1 MGHPQFAAGLAA
13 CLLLSV
19 QANAQKNHPDP
30 LTPAQTEEIREAG
43 IDPDGRILLYAKY
56 VGEHLTEINS
66 LVKRARS
73 AARSNRLDDELQ
85 SVTELTDELGANL
98 DQYGS
103 RKADIRKALKKVN
116 EEAPRW
122 LTTLRG
128 LPSDPDYELSRKE
141 AIESGKDLAEQAA
154 QLLGEQTEYFKEH
167 KDQRGQERAEPN

>member
-1 MGHPQFAAGLAA
+1 MGHRQFAAGLAA

-19 QANAQKNHPDP
+19 QANAQKDHPDP
-30 LTPAQTEEIREAG
+30 LTPAQIEEIREAG

-56 VGEHLTEINS
+56 VGEHLTEINR

-73 AARSNRLDDELQ
+73 AARSSRLDGELQ
-85 SVTELTDELGANL
+85 NVTELTDELGANL

-141 AIESGKDLAEQAA
+141 AIESDNDLAKQAA